1 MPSDDGPMHDTIF
14 EALKSGA
21 TLVTASQ
28 RLARQL
34 QADFGRRMQQAG
46 RSAWAS
52 PDILPWKAWI
62 ERYWD
67 STFGLA
73 LVDPDTSPRVLLTPT
88 QEMKLWE
95 AVIADSA
102 WNTALLQV
110 PAAAR
115 TAQEAWR
122 LLHEW
127 RLPLPAER
135 EALNEDTR
143 AFAGWAVNF
152 DKRCDRGRWQDA
164 ARVPALLTRACER
177 GRLEAPARLLLAGFD
192 ELTPQQQ
199 QLFDSLR
206 TLGTG
211 VERLAPAPMAA
222 AAARLTCQDAL
233 EEITL
238 AARWARRIL
247 ETDTGARIGV
257 VVPDLAALGATVT
270 RVFDDIFLPAAA
282 LPLSGATTRPYNL
295 SLGRRLL
302 DYPPV
307 HSAMQILEL
316 ASGELAHTQ
325 AGSLLRSP
333 FLGGAE
339 DELSRRAQLDAELR
353 SVGETVVTLGF
364 LAHKAAARDKHGQ
377 PRAWAAPL
385 LAALLQRLR
394 AVQDTCPA
402 RQTPS
407 AWAESFSRLLL
418 AAGWPGPRA
427 LTSEEYQTVEAWR
440 KLLVELAGFD
450 AITGRVDQYAALAT
464 LRRLAAERVFQPQSP
479 EVPVQILGVLEA
491 AGLRFDHL
499 WLMGLHDGVWPA
511 SPRPNPFLPIELQ
524 RRHGLPHASAERELA
539 FACRTTERLLASA
552 PTVIVS
558 HPARAGDADLR
569 PSPLLAS
576 LPAVERS
583 ALELAAHEPYRDVI
597 YKERSLESLLDTQAP
612 PPEGQSV
619 ARGTAVFKDQAACP
633 FRAFARVRLC
643 AAPLDEPRPGLD
655 DSVRGSLLHDVL
667 ARLWRDL
674 GSHAVLCASPPD
686 ELQTRVRAAV
696 QAAIAGEARDRRQ
709 TFTARFTGLEQQRLE
724 TLALEWL
731 ALEKQRAPFTV
742 VATEAREAVS
752 FGGLT
757 VSAIVDRLD
766 ELADG
771 TRAVI
776 DYKTGSPKLSQ
787 WFGARPDEPQLP
799 LYSAARERV
808 AAVLFA
814 RVRRGDMKFI
824 GAAQR
829 AGIVPG
835 VAAFD
840 ATRDDSRDE
849 GGRAASGDGRDAG
862 GRATQ
867 GAVAGTV
874 AEADHGSWD
883 GLLGGWRAVL
893 DVLGQSFRRGDA
905 PVDPKDRRTTCEYCA
920 LTALCRV
927 HEREAAT
934 LVSPEADEA

>member
-1 MPSDDGPMHDTIF
+1 MPSDDGPMHDTTF

-67 STFGLA
+67 NTFGLA
-73 LVDPDTSPRVLLTPT
+73 LVDPDASPRVLLTPT

-135 EALNEDTR
+135 EAPNEDTR

-152 DKRCDRGRWQDA
+152 EKRCERGRWQDA
-164 ARVPALLTRACER
+164 ARVPALLARACER

-199 QLFDSLR
+199 YLFDTLR
-206 TLGTG
+206 KLGTE
-211 VERLAPAPMAA
+211 VELPAA
-222 AAARLTCQDAL
+222 ASPAAAVARLTCQDAL

-247 ETDTGARIGV
+247 EADASARIGI

-316 ASGELAHTQ
+316 ASGELAHAQ

-339 DELSRRAQLDAELR
+339 DELSRRALLDAELR

-364 LAHKAAARDKHGQ
+364 LAHKAQARDKHGQ

-385 LAALLQRLR
+385 LAGLLKRLR

-407 AWAESFSRLLL
+407 AWAESFSRLLH

-440 KLLVELAGFD
+440 KLLGELSGFD
-450 AITGRVDQYAALAT
+450 AITGRVDQFAALAT

-539 FACRTTERLLASA
+539 FARRTTERLLASA

-569 PSPLLAS
+569 PSPLLAF

-583 ALELAAHEPYRDVI
+583 ALELAAHEPFRDVI

-612 PPEGQSV
+612 PLPEGRSV

-633 FRAFARVRLC
+633 FRAFARVRLS

-674 GSHAVLCASPPD
+674 GSHAALCACLP
-686 ELQTRVRAAV
+686 EALQTRVRAAV
-696 QAAIAGEARDRRQ
+696 QAALAEEARDRRQ

-724 TLALEWL
+724 ALVLEWL

-814 RVRRGDMKFI
+814 RVRRGDMEFI

-840 ATRDDSRDE
+840 ATR
-849 GGRAASGDGRDAG
+849 AA
-862 GRATQ
+862 
-867 GAVAGTV
+867 
-874 AEADHGSWD
+874 ADHGTWG
-883 GLLGGWRAVL
+883 GLLGDWRAVL
-893 DVLGQSFRRGDA
+893 DALGQSFRRGDA
-905 PVDPKDRRTTCEYCA
+905 PVDPKDRRTTCEHCA

-927 HEREAAT
+927 HEREATT
-934 LVSPEADEA
+934 LVAPEADEA